1 MAKYKGVEINT
12 KPTEGMAEQ
21 AAIGL
26 RWREEYGRGGT
37 QVGVARANQLV
48 RRDNLSLDTVKRMK
62 AYFDRHQVDLDSPK
76 NNNPKA
82 SGYPGAGL
90 IAWKLWGSNQG
101 YAWSKKIVRRMDTI
115 DKNEKTQP
123 LPIETNK
130 MATKPTSQVQHRTIE
145 FERSAIDEENRTVEL
160 AFSSEEPVERSFGR
174 EVLDHDPKSVNLDR
188 LNNSAP
194 LLLEHDRG
202 QQIGVVEDAR
212 IDPDRVGRAKVR
224 FSRSALGQEIFTD
237 ILDGIRSMVSVG
249 YRVDKFDQDE
259 NDDDDGDV
267 YRATNWSP
275 LEVSIV
281 SIPADTSVGVARNDD
296 ESEPDNEPD
305 EQPET
310 EPETETEP
318 QPADADD
325 DDGQESD
332 EAQINNQEMEKSIE
346 VKADDRANKIAEIG
360 RQFGATDEA
369 LSFIAEGK
377 SVDQFKDH
385 LLEKRANEPVATPE
399 NNEREEIGLS
409 TKEVE
414 SYSLQR
420 AILAAANGRPQDAGL
435 EMEASQAVAKRFG
448 TSPKGF
454 YVPGDVQ
461 NVWAKRDLTAGAANN
476 GAKLVPT
483 VTDTDLISALR
494 SKLVVADAGA
504 RFLGGLSGTIN
515 IPKVTAGA
523 TAAFVSE
530 NSAVSEQNQTIGQV
544 QMTPNTLGAFTD
556 ISRTLLIQSAIDVE
570 NMVRDDLTAA
580 IAVKLDDVAIEGGGS
595 NEPSGILNDS
605 DAATVAMGTNGGVPT
620 FAKVIDLIAEVEK
633 DNALTGEGVFL
644 TTPEMR
650 AKMLATAKHSNG
662 GDGFILDAPNTFMGY
677 RVLATSGVPSD
688 LTKGSASGVCH
699 AIIFGSFNELI
710 VGQFGPGLDILVDP
724 YTGSAAGTV
733 RVRALLDVDIAL
745 RHGQSFSFIKDAKL
759 S

>member
-1 MAKYKGVEINT
+1 MAKDI
-12 KPTEGMAEQ
+12 
-21 AAIGL
+21 I
-26 RWREEYGRGGT
+26 
-37 QVGVARANQLV
+37 
-48 RRDNLSLDTVKRMK
+48 
-62 AYFDRHQVDLDSPK
+62 
-76 NNNPKA
+76 
-82 SGYPGAGL
+82 
-90 IAWKLWGSNQG
+90 
-101 YAWSKKIVRRMDTI
+101 
-115 DKNEKTQP
+115 
-123 LPIETNK
+123 
-130 MATKPTSQVQHRTIE
+130 SQVQHRTIE

-160 AFSSEEPVERSFGR
+160 AFSSEEPVDRSFGR
-174 EVLDHDPKSVNLDR
+174 EVLDHNPKSVNLDR

-249 YRVDKFDQDE
+249 YRVDKFDQD
-259 NDDDDGDV
+259 DDSEDGDV

-281 SIPADTSVGVARNDD
+281 SIPADTSVGVARNDN
-296 ESEPDNEPD
+296 EAEPDNEPD
-305 EQPET
+305 EPET

-318 QPADADD
+318 QLAKNEI
-325 DDGQESD
+325 DDGQKSMD
-332 EAQINNQEMEKSIE
+332 AQNKIHKMEKSIE

-377 SVDQFKDH
+377 SVDNFKDH
-385 LLEKRANEPVATPE
+385 LLEKRATQPVETPVA

-414 SYSLQR
+414 NYSLQR

-448 TSPKGF
+448 TTPKGF
-454 YVPGDVQ
+454 FVPGDVQ
-461 NVWAKRDLTAGAANN
+461 NAWSKRDLTAGASSA

-494 SKLVVADAGA
+494 SKLVVADAGS
-504 RFLGGLSGTIN
+504 RFLGGLSGTVN

-523 TAAFVSE
+523 SAAFVTE
-530 NSAVSEQNQTIGQV
+530 NAAAAEQTQTIGQV
-544 QMTPNTLGAFTD
+544 QLTPNTLGAFTD

-570 NMVRDDLTAA
+570 NMVRDDLTSA
-580 IAVKLDDVAIEGGGS
+580 IAVKLDDVAIEGGAS
-595 NEPSGILNDS
+595 NEPSGILSNS
-605 DAATVAMGTNGGVPT
+605 DAATVAMGTNGAVPT
-620 FAKVIDLIAEVEK
+620 FAKVLDLIAQVEK
-633 DNALTGEGVFL
+633 DNALSGEGVFL

-650 AKMLATAKHSNG
+650 AKMLAVAKNSNG
-662 GDGFILDAPNTFMGY
+662 GDGFIMDTFNQFLGY
-677 RVLATSGVPSD
+677 RVLASSGVPSN
-688 LTKGSASGVCH
+688 LTKGSASSICH

-710 VGQFGPGLDILVDP
+710 VGQFGPGLDILTDP

-733 RVRALLDVDIAL
+733 RVRALMDVDIAI
-745 RHGQSFSFIKDAKL
+745 RQGQAFSFIKDAKL